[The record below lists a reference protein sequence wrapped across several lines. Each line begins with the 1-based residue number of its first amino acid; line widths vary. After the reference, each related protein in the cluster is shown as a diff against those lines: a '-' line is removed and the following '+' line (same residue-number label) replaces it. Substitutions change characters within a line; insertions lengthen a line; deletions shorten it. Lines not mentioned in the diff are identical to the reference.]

1 LQQSGSAYAQL
12 GATVAIAAMGTSSS
26 SDTADASAAVLHQGA
41 SSAVRWQEPTDANQ
55 IRVRRYVAS
64 SGQVYALSW
73 DGPAMPDIA
82 ALLGTWFDRYR
93 QGASAALPNANGLHS
108 SRVSS
113 SDLTAESAVP
123 PLPDPAVRS
132 TTALNASRTCDE

>member
-55 IRVRRYVAS
+55 IRMRQYLAS

-82 ALLGTWFDRYR
+82 ALLGTWLDRYR